1 MIKWEGG
8 NFFSLTFKMV
18 HSEALKGSL
27 QVHEKEGF
35 IEMIF
40 FFNFSKQ

>member
-1 MIKWEGG
+1 
-8 NFFSLTFKMV
+8 MV
-18 HSEALKGSL
+18 HSEAFKGSL

-40 FFNFSKQ
+40 LTILASNKTI

>member
-1 MIKWEGG
+1 
-8 NFFSLTFKMV
+8 V
-18 HSEALKGSL
+18 HSEAFEGSL

-40 FFNFSKQ
+40 F